1 LSAWATI
8 RLWGVARHLPV
19 ALDTHDG
26 LALEH
31 DRRTPQ
37 RLGAAA
43 VDQGATAHCNRHPSI
58 MTAACV
64 EWPPVGM
71 RRGLAGLI
79 CALVLVALLPAAASA
94 APPVRDDWY
103 RGAAARTQP
112 EPVYRTQRDGSRYA
126 SSNCGPASLGMVLD
140 AYGAT
145 YSTLGL
151 RQMTH
156 TYQGTWPGRGG
167 TALQYMAQVAEDFAV
182 PVHGLYDDEPDGPA
196 FHRWSIDE
204 VAAQLQQGRW
214 VIPLVRYNLLPG
226 HETTGV
232 RTGHYIVLYA
242 IDGNGFTYDDPAY
255 DPVEEGDGRW
265 ISRAQLDQ
273 AMDPV
278 LVPRQA
284 MALGN

>member
-1 LSAWATI
+1 M
-8 RLWGVARHLPV
+8 
-19 ALDTHDG
+19 
-26 LALEH
+26 
-31 DRRTPQ
+31 
-37 RLGAAA
+37 AA
-43 VDQGATAHCNRHPSI
+43 VGMPS
-58 MTAACV
+58 
-64 EWPPVGM
+64 
-71 RRGLAGLI
+71 RLAGLM
-79 CALVLVALLPAAASA
+79 CALLLVTLWPAVASA

-103 RGAAARTQP
+103 RAAARRTLA

-126 SSNCGPASLGMVLD
+126 ISNCGPASLGMVLD
-140 AYGAT
+140 AYGDT
-145 YSTLGL
+145 YSTLDL

-167 TALQYMAQVAEDFAV
+167 TALQYMAQVAEDFSV
-182 PVHGLYDDEPDGPA
+182 PVHGLYDADADGQT
-196 FHRWSIDE
+196 FHRWSIDD

-242 IDGNGFTYDDPAY
+242 IDARGFTYDDPAY
-255 DPVEEGDGRW
+255 DPVEEGAGRW
-265 ISRAQLDQ
+265 ISREQLDQ